1 MEGGNL
7 SKKSGHNMRI
17 YIFLIYFIQA
27 TQTKQNK
34 HTPEITSF
42 KSNPHS
48 IRNYCLLYSL
58 PLSLSIP
65 YSLSLSSTKH
75 LIYTDHMYIPRVA
88 YLPPPSFNL
97 IWGDEFN
104 RGNKTTSTPPPPIS
118 LAPPLSIST
127 HVTLSAQSVKKLK
140 CHQ

>member
-27 TQTKQNK
+27 PQTKQNK

-48 IRNYCLLYSL
+48 IRNYCLLYSPSVSFYSL
-58 PLSLSIP
+58 LSLP
-65 YSLSLSSTKH
+65 FLYE
-75 LIYTDHMYIPRVA
+75 A
-88 YLPPPSFNL
+88 FNL
-97 IWGDEFN
+97 
-104 RGNKTTSTPPPPIS
+104 
-118 LAPPLSIST
+118 
-127 HVTLSAQSVKKLK
+127 H
-140 CHQ
+140 